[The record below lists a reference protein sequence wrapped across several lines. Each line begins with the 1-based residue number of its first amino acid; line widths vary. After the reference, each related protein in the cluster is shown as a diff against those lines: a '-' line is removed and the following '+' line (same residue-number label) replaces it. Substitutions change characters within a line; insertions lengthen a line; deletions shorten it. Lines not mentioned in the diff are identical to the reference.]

1 MARKTI
7 EVSKLVEWTNNFLK
21 VPGQQP
27 MARYAVCNIL
37 EAALMDAG
45 QYNGFRYV
53 TEEEF
58 DHPIYEDDLPGIR
71 GMSFEN
77 TDDSRRVYY

>member
-1 MARKTI
+1 MARQTI

-21 VPGQQP
+21 IPGQQP
-27 MARYAVCNIL
+27 MARYAVCHIL

-45 QYNGFRYV
+45 QYKGFRYV

-58 DHPIYEDDLPGIR
+58 DYPIYEDDLPGIR
-71 GMSFEN
+71 GLSFEN